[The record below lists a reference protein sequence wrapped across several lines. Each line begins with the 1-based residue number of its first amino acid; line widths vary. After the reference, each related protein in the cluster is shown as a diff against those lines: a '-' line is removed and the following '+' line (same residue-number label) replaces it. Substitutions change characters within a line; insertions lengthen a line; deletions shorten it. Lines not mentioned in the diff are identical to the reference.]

1 MKSFF
6 DIYKEEKPVTTKVST
21 AKAED
26 IEQEEAQEEQEDE
39 QEDAQ
44 EETEEE

>member
-6 DIYKEEKPVTTKVST
+6 DIYQEEKPATKKVTT
-21 AKAED
+21 AKAEV
-26 IEQEEAQEEQEDE
+26 IEQEEAQEEQEE
-39 QEDAQ
+39 AQEDEQ

>member
-6 DIYKEEKPVTTKVST
+6 DIYKEEKPATKKVST

-26 IEQEEAQEEQEDE
+26 IEQEEAQEDEQEDE

-44 EETEEE
+44 EDTEE

>member
-6 DIYKEEKPVTTKVST
+6 DIYKEEKPATKKIST

-26 IEQEEAQEEQEDE
+26 IEQEEAQEELEDE

-44 EETEEE
+44 EDTEE